1 MSETCECVL
10 AVDIGTTALK
20 AGLITKQGEVLSMT
34 SVSYSAPENRFVA
47 EGWIWALK
55 AAVDKLGVPEQKTG
69 VPEPVEG
76 PHIKAL
82 AISGNGPTLVSES
95 GLTLRWNEYP
105 AARLNID
112 ETSPDE
118 AHEFANSIFLPRI
131 LLFRDLISDEYEL
144 TSHLFSGPEYL
155 IWQLTGNAVTVLP
168 EPRYETAYWN
178 TTVLEGFGVPTGKM
192 PGFVEPGYNCG
203 ILLSNAQELLGL
215 SAVPVIG
222 VGPDFFAALIGTDTT
237 ESGRIC
243 DRAGSSEGINMCVDK
258 EIRAEGIRTLPGVKA
273 GLWNISVLIPDSA
286 RLPEDVRLQ
295 KVIDGVG
302 LLKKLAEENG
312 VAFPAV
318 ITTTGGQAKDEAY
331 FEKKRAALAA
341 LGLELV
347 IGTCVDAEL
356 EGDAKVAW
364 VALRQAQEPQ
374 VGAQGTRVG
383 TQGTRVGTQEPQG

>member
-1 MSETCECVL
+1 MSDCVL
-10 AVDIGTTALK
+10 AVDVGSTSLK
-20 AGLITKQGEVLSMT
+20 AALIDRDGTVASICT
-34 SVSYSAPENRFVA
+34 VPYSAPENRFVA

-55 AAVDKLGVPEQKTG
+55 AAVDKLVPADGALRQAQ
-69 VPEPVEG
+69 G
-76 PHIKAL
+76 PLAAI

-118 AHEFANSIFLPRI
+118 AHEFAHSIFLPRI
-131 LLFRDLISDEYEL
+131 LLFRDLIGDEYES

-155 IWQLTGNAVTVLP
+155 IWQLTGNAVTILP

-178 TTVLEGFGVPTGKM
+178 AQVLEGFGIMTGKM
-192 PGFVEPGYNCG
+192 PAFVELGHNCG
-203 ILLSNAQELLGL
+203 TLLPNAQELLGL
-215 SAVPVIG
+215 PAVPVIG
-222 VGPDFFAALIGTDTT
+222 VGPDFIAALIGTETT
-237 ESGRIC
+237 EVGRIC

-258 EIRAEGIRTLPGVKA
+258 EIRAESVRTLPGVKA

-286 RLPEDVRLQ
+286 SLPEEVRLQ
-295 KVIDGVG
+295 KVTDAIGM
-302 LLKKLAEENG
+302 LKNLAAQNDI
-312 VAFPAV
+312 AFPNV
-318 ITTTGGQAKDEAY
+318 ITTTGGQAKDKAY
-331 FEKKRAALAA
+331 FEKKKAALSE

-364 VALRQAQEPQ
+364 SAL
-374 VGAQGTRVG
+374 
-383 TQGTRVGTQEPQG
+383 